1 MYLYQV
7 IWVLLDSMVKREKAM
22 GVSRLE
28 AEGAGLGEVAGV
40 GSGEAGHVDR
50 RVVGGAQRGARVTQ
64 DDQRVDD

>member
-7 IWVLLDSMVKREKAM
+7 IWVLSDFVERMEKAT

-40 GSGEAGHVDR
+40 GSGEAGHV
-50 RVVGGAQRGARVTQ
+50 GAQHGARVTQ
-64 DDQRVDD
+64 DDQRVMDD